1 MRSFKEMRSFL
12 KIEMQFLMQNILL
25 CFLFNWHKTVNKESH

>member
-12 KIEMQFLMQNILL
+12 KIEMQFLAQKHSFVFLIQLAQNS
-25 CFLFNWHKTVNKESH
+25 E